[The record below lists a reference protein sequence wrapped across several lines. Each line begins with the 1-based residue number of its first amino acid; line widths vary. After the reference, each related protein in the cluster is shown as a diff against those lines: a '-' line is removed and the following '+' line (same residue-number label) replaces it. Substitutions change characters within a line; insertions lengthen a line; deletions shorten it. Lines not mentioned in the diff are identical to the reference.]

1 MGAPA
6 QLGTP
11 SCLAQPG
18 AVCSGAM
25 ISSGAPRQMLAWLL
39 GEEESPHLATV
50 PALAVLAPPMH
61 PVVPHEGW
69 LGREESLW

>member
-1 MGAPA
+1 
-6 QLGTP
+6 
-11 SCLAQPG
+11 
-18 AVCSGAM
+18 
-25 ISSGAPRQMLAWLL
+25 MLAWLL